1 MEIIKTP
8 IKDLVVIKPRVFSDA
23 RGFFFETYNEERYRE
38 AGITQQFVQDNISK
52 SSYGVVRGLHFQKP
66 PYSQAKLVQVIE
78 GAVLDVAV
86 DLRSDSATYGQWHA
100 VELTAEN
107 HLQFFIPRG
116 FAHGFAVLSETAIFT
131 YKCDNLYHPESEGG
145 IIYNDPTLNIDWGI
159 PADKAL
165 ISEKDTKH
173 PLFKDLE
180 KIF

>member
-38 AGITQQFVQDNISK
+38 AGITQQFVQDNMSK

-100 VELTAEN
+100 IELTAEN
-107 HLQFFIPRG
+107 HLQFLIPRG

>member
-1 MEIIKTP
+1 MEIIETP
-8 IKDLVVIKPRVFSDA
+8 IKDLVVIKPRVFADA
-23 RGFFFETYNEERYRE
+23 RGFFFETYNDKRYRE
-38 AGITQQFVQDNISK
+38 AGITQQFVQDNMSR

-66 PYSQAKLVQVIE
+66 PYSQAK

-86 DLRSDSATYGQWHA
+86 DLRSDSETYGQWYA

-107 HLQFFIPRG
+107 HLQFLIPRG
-116 FAHGFAVLSETAIFT
+116 FAHGFAVLSETATFT
-131 YKCDNLYHPESEGG
+131 YKCDNFYHPEAEGG

-159 PADKAL
+159 PEDKAL

-173 PLFKDLE
+173 PLFKNLE

>member
-8 IKDLVVIKPRVFSDA
+8 IKDLVVIKPRVFADA

-38 AGITQQFVQDNISK
+38 AGITQQFVQDNLSR

-86 DLRSDSATYGQWHA
+86 DLRSDSETYGKWYA

-107 HLQFFIPRG
+107 HLQFLIPRG
-116 FAHGFAVLSETAIFT
+116 FAHGFAVLSETATFT
-131 YKCDNLYHPESEGG
+131 YKCDNLYHPEAEGG
-145 IIYNDPTLNIDWGI
+145 IIYNDPTLNINWGI
-159 PADKAL
+159 PADKAI

>member
-1 MEIIKTP
+1 MEVIKTP
-8 IKDLVVIKPRVFSDA
+8 IKDLVVIKPRVFADA
-23 RGFFFETYNEERYRE
+23 RGFFFETYNEARYRE
-38 AGITQQFVQDNISK
+38 AGIMQQFVQDNISK

-86 DLRSDSATYGQWHA
+86 DLRYDSETYGQWYA
-100 VELTAEN
+100 VELTSEN
-107 HLQFFIPRG
+107 HLQFLSPRG
-116 FAHGFAVLSETAIFT
+116 FAHGFAVLSETAVFT

-145 IIYNDPTLNIDWGI
+145 IMYNDPTLNIDWGI
-159 PADKAL
+159 PSEKAL

>member
-107 HLQFFIPRG
+107 HLQFLIPRG

-145 IIYNDPTLNIDWGI
+145 IIYNDPMLNIDWGI

>member
-107 HLQFFIPRG
+107 HLQFLIPRG

>member
-1 MEIIKTP
+1 MEVIKTP
-8 IKDLVVIKPRVFSDA
+8 IKDLVVIKPRVFADA
-23 RGFFFETYNEERYRE
+23 RGFFFETYNEARYRE
-38 AGITQQFVQDNISK
+38 AGIMQQFVQDNISK

-86 DLRSDSATYGQWHA
+86 DLRYDSETYGQWYA
-100 VELTAEN
+100 VELTSEN
-107 HLQFFIPRG
+107 HLQFLIPRG
-116 FAHGFAVLSETAIFT
+116 FAHGFAVLSETAVFT

-145 IIYNDPTLNIDWGI
+145 IMYNDPTLNIDWGI
-159 PADKAL
+159 PSEKAL

>member
-107 HLQFFIPRG
+107 HLQFLIPRG

-145 IIYNDPTLNIDWGI
+145 IIYNDPILNIDWGI

-173 PLFKDLE
+173 PLFNDLD

>member
-107 HLQFFIPRG
+107 HLQFLIPRG

-145 IIYNDPTLNIDWGI
+145 IVYNDPTLNIDWGI

>member
-8 IKDLVVIKPRVFSDA
+8 IKDLVVIKPRVFADA

-100 VELTAEN
+100 VKLTAEN
-107 HLQFFIPRG
+107 HLQFLIPRG

-173 PLFKDLE
+173 PLFKDLD

>member
-86 DLRSDSATYGQWHA
+86 DLRSDSVTYGQWHA

-107 HLQFFIPRG
+107 HLQFLIPRG

-145 IIYNDPTLNIDWGI
+145 IIYNDLTLNIDWGI

-173 PLFKDLE
+173 PLFNDLD